1 MGIGSILLAAG
12 EGKRLRPL
20 TNSMPKPGVPLLDIP
35 LGAFGL
41 AALLRTAAPV
51 IVNASRNAA
60 ALEASLRTYLPE
72 GWELFDEGGEGY
84 GTAGTIAALAD
95 RIDGPILVHNGDL
108 LTDLEPEAV
117 LDAHRSSGAAI
128 TMAARVV
135 GRKADVTLSGEVV
148 TGFIDR
154 RRDASARGAQYIG
167 VAVIEPSVARS
178 IPTHRPLGLGES
190 VFAPIAEQGQLRVH
204 LHNGYA
210 EDVGTIGRF
219 LKASDDCLNG
229 IAPSPPSPLPGRIVE
244 VDSGKAYVGPGV
256 VASRSSLGPGAIVLR
271 DAFVDPGVHIQR
283 SVVWPRELVPEGELL
298 RDAVW
303 IGGRALS
310 R

>member
-1 MGIGSILLAAG
+1 MASILFAAG

-20 TNSMPKPGVPLLDIP
+20 TNSLPKPAVPLLDVP
-35 LGAFGL
+35 VGLFGL

-51 IVNASRNAA
+51 IVNASRNAST
-60 ALEASLRTYLPE
+60 LEASLRRFLPD
-72 GWELFDEGGEGY
+72 GWELFDEGDEGF
-84 GTAGTIAALAD
+84 GTAGTIAALAE
-95 RIDGPILVHNGDL
+95 RIDEAIVVHNGDL
-108 LTDLEPEAV
+108 LTDLDPAV
-117 LDAHRSSGAAI
+117 VLGAHRSSGADI
-128 TMAARVV
+128 TLAARAV
-135 GRKADVTLSGEVV
+135 GRKADVTISGDAV

-154 RRDASARGAQYIG
+154 RRDSSARGAQYIG
-167 VAVIEPSVARS
+167 VAVIEPAVVRS

-190 VFAPIAEQGQLRVH
+190 VFAPVADKGQIRVH
-204 LHNGYA
+204 LHDGYA

-229 IAPSPPSPLPGRIVE
+229 SAPNPPFEFPGRVIN
-244 VDSGKAYVGPGV
+244 VDSGKAYVGPGAIAV
-256 VASRSSLGPGAIVLR
+256 RSSLGAGAIVLR
-271 DAFVDPGVHIQR
+271 DSFVDPGAHIQR

>member
-1 MGIGSILLAAG
+1 MGVGSILFAAG

-20 TNSMPKPGVPLLDIP
+20 TNAVPKPAIPLLDIP

-60 ALEASLRTYLPE
+60 VLEASLRTYLPE
-72 GWELFDEGGEGY
+72 GWELFEEGDEGY

-95 RIDGPILVHNGDL
+95 RFDGPILIHNGDL
-108 LTDLEPEAV
+108 LTDLDPSAV
-117 LDAHRSSGAAI
+117 LAAHRSSGAGI
-128 TMAARVV
+128 TLAARLV
-135 GRKADVTLSGEVV
+135 GRKADVTISGDLV

-154 RRDASARGAQYIG
+154 RRDVSARGAQYIG
-167 VAVIEPSVARS
+167 VAVIEPSVALA

-190 VFAPIAEQGQLRVH
+190 VFAPTAEHGQLRVY
-204 LHNGYA
+204 LHDGYA
-210 EDVGTIGRF
+210 EDVGTIGSF

-229 IAPSPPSPLPGRIVE
+229 IAPSPPFASPGRVVE
-244 VDSGKAYVGPGV
+244 VDSGRAYLGPGV
-256 VASRSSLGPGAIVLR
+256 VATRSSLGPGAIVLR
-271 DAFVDPGVHIQR
+271 DAFVDPGAHIQR
-283 SVVWPRELVPEGELL
+283 SVVWPRELVPEGEML
-298 RDAVW
+298 RDVVW
-303 IGGRALS
+303 IGGRGLS